1 MRQEVVRTIV
11 VAALTGGLAGS
22 IFTAV
27 VTHQHPTVVT
37 YKAVLPN
44 VVDSRTT
51 ALVHDLKIGN
61 DNVQSIYT
69 RVFDFAVQS
78 GPSVASASLVI
89 QFQPDLKI
97 FGMEAISPSKV
108 RPDWIKCQQSPSD
121 ASAVVCDLQNLSP
134 GDLNHYQL
142 AIATNQPHGAR
153 VQSLTSSVETL
164 PYDKY
169 LDRKILFFCVVS
181 LGIFFGSLPL
191 VGRLRSWVE
200 VRRLTRSFER
210 ESFKTSER
218 PKIFDSDEER
228 DALNRAFRDETVDKR

>member
-1 MRQEVVRTIV
+1 MRHDIVKTIV
-11 VAALTGGLAGS
+11 LAAVAALTGGLAGS

-61 DNVQSIYT
+61 DNVKSIYT

-78 GPSVASASLVI
+78 GPTVASASLVI
-89 QFQPDLKI
+89 YFQPDLKI
-97 FGMEAISPSKV
+97 FGMEAIPPSKV
-108 RPDWIKCQQSPSD
+108 RPDWMKCQQSPSD

-134 GDLNHYQL
+134 GNLSHYQL
-142 AIATNQPHGAR
+142 SIATNLQHGAK
-153 VQSLTSSVETL
+153 VQSLTASVETL

-169 LDRKILFFCVVS
+169 LDRKILIFCVVS
-181 LGIFFGSLPL
+181 LGIFFGSFPL
-191 VGRLRSWVE
+191 VGRLRSWLE
-200 VRRLTRSFER
+200 MR
-210 ESFKTSER
+210 
-218 PKIFDSDEER
+218 
-228 DALNRAFRDETVDKR
+228 